1 MPKKDLKIISKVI
14 HFFTSDIFSLR
25 IKDLRPFQA
34 FLVRHLRIFVLAIHG
49 FIKDGC
55 SLRASAL
62 TYYSLLSIVP
72 VFAMAFGIAKGFG
85 LENFIQK
92 EIIGIAETANWPA
105 EIVDR
110 ILSFSH
116 SLLGQAKGGLMAG
129 VGFILLCWTAISIL
143 SRIEE
148 SFNHIWDVKKART
161 IVRKVTDY
169 ISIVVFTPVLMI
181 IAGSASVL
189 VGSKIQAIMGRIELL
204 GPISG
209 LILVALKFLPY
220 VSIWAML
227 TLNYIII
234 PNRRVPFGP
243 ALFAGIVTGTIYQLV
258 QYVYIKFQIGVVSY
272 GAIYGSFAVLPLFV
286 VWLQLSWMIVLLGAE
301 IAVAKENQEVY
312 GFHPDFSRLSV
323 AARKALTIEVFHL
336 LVKRFANGEPPLTPS
351 QISKEAQIP
360 KRLVLL
366 LLGDLVATGFVV
378 ETAKEVRHEPTYQ
391 PGKTIEGLRIHEV
404 VGAYERVG
412 AEPLS
417 RKIAGDDKVNTYL
430 RDLEEAM
437 SKIPQ
442 NVTIKDI

>member
-1 MPKKDLKIISKVI
+1 MISKII
-14 HFFTSDIFSLR
+14 HFFTSDIFTLR
-25 IKDLRPFQA
+25 EKDLRPFHA
-34 FLVRHLRIFVLAIHG
+34 FLIRYLRIFVLAIHG

-92 EIIGIAETANWPA
+92 EIISIAETANWPS

-110 ILSFSH
+110 ILSFAH
-116 SLLGQAKGGLMAG
+116 SLLGKAKGGLMAG
-129 VGFILLCWTAISIL
+129 AGFIFLCWTAISIL

-148 SFNHIWDVKKART
+148 SFNHIWGVKKARS
-161 IVRKVTDY
+161 IVRKITDY

-181 IAGSASVL
+181 IAGSVAVL
-189 VGSKIQAIMGRIELL
+189 VGSKVQAVIGRIELL
-204 GPISG
+204 GPVSG
-209 LILVALKFLPY
+209 FILIALKFLPY

-234 PNRRVPFGP
+234 PNRRVPFGS
-243 ALFAGIVTGTIYQLV
+243 AVFAGIVTGTIYQLI
-258 QYVYIKFQIGVVSY
+258 QYVYIKFQIGVANY
-272 GAIYGSFAVLPLFV
+272 GAIYGSFAILPLFV
-286 VWLQLSWMIVLLGAE
+286 VWLQLSWMIVLFGAE
-301 IAVAKENQEVY
+301 IAVAKENNETY
-312 GFHPDFSRLSV
+312 GFRPDFSKMSM
-323 AARKALTIEVFHL
+323 AARKTLAIKVFHL
-336 LVKRFANGEPPLTPS
+336 LVKRFADSQPPLTPS
-351 QISKEAQIP
+351 QISKEVQIP

-366 LLGDLVATGFVV
+366 LLHDLVATGLVV
-378 ETAKEVRHEPTYQ
+378 ETAKEVKYEPTYQ
-391 PGKTIEGLRIHEV
+391 PGKTIEDLRIQEV

-412 AEPLS
+412 IEPLS
-417 RKIAGDDKVNTYL
+417 RKMAGDDKVNTYL

>member
-1 MPKKDLKIISKVI
+1 
-14 HFFTSDIFSLR
+14 
-25 IKDLRPFQA
+25 
-34 FLVRHLRIFVLAIHG
+34 
-49 FIKDGC
+49 
-55 SLRASAL
+55 
-62 TYYSLLSIVP
+62 
-72 VFAMAFGIAKGFG
+72 
-85 LENFIQK
+85 
-92 EIIGIAETANWPA
+92 
-105 EIVDR
+105 
-110 ILSFSH
+110 
-116 SLLGQAKGGLMAG
+116 MAG
-129 VGFILLCWTAISIL
+129 VGFILLCWTAVSIL
-143 SRIEE
+143 GRIEE

-189 VGSKIQAIMGRIELL
+189 VGSKIQAIMGKIELL

-234 PNRRVPFGP
+234 PNKRVPFGS

-258 QYVYIKFQIGVVSY
+258 QYFYIKFQIGVANY

-323 AARKALTIEVFHL
+323 ATRKALTIEVFHL

-351 QISKEAQIP
+351 QISKSAQIP

-366 LLGDLVATGFVV
+366 LLVDLVATGFVV

-442 NVTIKDI
+442 NVAIKDI

>member
-1 MPKKDLKIISKVI
+1 VISKVI
-14 HFFTSDIFSLR
+14 HFFTSDIFSLQK
-25 IKDLRPFQA
+25 KDLPPFQA
-34 FLVRHLRIFVLAIHG
+34 FFVGYLRIFALAIHG

-92 EIIGIAETANWPA
+92 EIASIAQTANWPV

-116 SLLGQAKGGLMAG
+116 SLLGKAKGGLMAG
-129 VGFILLCWTAISIL
+129 VGFILLCWTVISIL
-143 SRIEE
+143 GRIEE
-148 SFNHIWDVKKART
+148 SFNHIWGVKKART

-181 IAGSASVL
+181 IAGSAAVL

-204 GPISG
+204 GPVSG
-209 LILVALKFLPY
+209 VILFALRLLPY
-220 VSIWAML
+220 VSIWVML

-234 PNRRVPFGP
+234 PNRRVPFGS
-243 ALFAGIVTGTIYQLV
+243 AVFSGIVTGTIYQLV
-258 QYVYIKFQIGVVSY
+258 QYVYIKFQIGVASY

-286 VWLQLSWMIVLLGAE
+286 VWLQLSWMIILFGTE
-301 IAVAKENQEVY
+301 IAVAKENKETY

-323 AARKALTIEVFHL
+323 AARKVLTIKIFHL
-336 LVKRFANGEPPLTPS
+336 LVKRFADGEPPLAPS
-351 QISKEAQIP
+351 QISKEVQIP

-366 LLGDLVATGFVV
+366 LLGDLVATGLVV
-378 ETAKEVRHEPTYQ
+378 ETAKEVKHESTYQ
-391 PGKTIEGLRIHEV
+391 PGKTIEDLRIQQV
-404 VGAYERVG
+404 VGAYEGVG
-412 AEPLS
+412 VEPLS
-417 RKIAGDDKVNTYL
+417 RKMVGDDKVNARL
-430 RDLEEAM
+430 RDLEEAT
-437 SKIPQ
+437 SKTPQ
-442 NVTIKDI
+442 NVVIKDI